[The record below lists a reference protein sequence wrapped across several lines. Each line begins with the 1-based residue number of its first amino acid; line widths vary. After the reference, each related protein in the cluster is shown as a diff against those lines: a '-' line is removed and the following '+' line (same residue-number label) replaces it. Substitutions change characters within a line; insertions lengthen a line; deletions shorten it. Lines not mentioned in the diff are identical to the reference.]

1 MKLFLAA
8 IVLLM
13 SHSVFCQTTGT
24 NTMIQNQEKIEQQR
38 QKDAQERA
46 NTAEALKPN
55 EKSAPTKVDTS
66 SWGIDP
72 NVTFE
77 ITNHL
82 FGYSVIKEDN
92 QTLQGVKITGIVN
105 IAYYKAETLTDT
117 GRSQGR
123 FVFGFEFPTY
133 DISNRLQLWTGLGA
147 TLGDRKAFYLDLGVD
162 YRLFSWFKLQA
173 GANYNSAYGIAPQA
187 SVGFVW

>member
-1 MKLFLAA
+1 MKLFPAVILYLISCVGFA
-8 IVLLM
+8 
-13 SHSVFCQTTGT
+13 QTTGT
-24 NTMIQNQEKIEQQR
+24 NTMIQNQERIEQQR

-55 EKSAPTKVDTS
+55 QKSAPTKVDTS
-66 SWGIDP
+66 SWGLDP

-105 IAYYKAETLTDT
+105 VAYYKAETLTDT

-133 DISNRLQLWTGLGA
+133 DITNRIQLWTGLGG
-147 TLGDRKAFYLDLGVD
+147 TLGDRKGFYLDVGID
-162 YRLFSWFKLQA
+162 YRLFSWFKFQA